1 LEALTVLCHFCL
13 LDTGQPFNHPLDHN
27 STANS
32 NTPAQLF
39 NNLVHVFIPS
49 PLLAVSSNNALLVN
63 IFFLLILYTRINF
76 KASRSI
82 V

>member
-1 LEALTVLCHFCL
+1 VYFRLPADYAITQLEALTVLCHFCL

-49 PLLAVSSNNALLVN
+49 PLLAVSNTSLN
-63 IFFLLILYTRINF
+63 FLF
-76 KASRSI
+76 
-82 V
+82 

>member
-1 LEALTVLCHFCL
+1 MMFYRLPADYAITQLEALTVLCHFCL

-49 PLLAVSSNNALLVN
+49 PLLAVSKMY
-63 IFFLLILYTRINF
+63 LIINSLYL
-76 KASRSI
+76 
-82 V
+82 

>member
-1 LEALTVLCHFCL
+1 MCCRLPADYAITQLEALTVLCHFCL

-27 STANS
+27 SSANS

-49 PLLAVSSNNALLVN
+49 PLLAVSIN
-63 IFFLLILYTRINF
+63 LILHYIMF
-76 KASRSI
+76 FQQ
-82 V
+82 

>member
-1 LEALTVLCHFCL
+1 VYFRLPADYAITQLEALTVLCHFCL

-49 PLLAVSSNNALLVN
+49 PLLAVSNKSLN
-63 IFFLLILYTRINF
+63 FLF
-76 KASRSI
+76 
-82 V
+82 